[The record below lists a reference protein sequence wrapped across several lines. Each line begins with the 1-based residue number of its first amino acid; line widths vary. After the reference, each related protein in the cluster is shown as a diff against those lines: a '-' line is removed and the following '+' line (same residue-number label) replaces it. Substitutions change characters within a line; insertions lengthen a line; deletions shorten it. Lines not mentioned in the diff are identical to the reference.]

1 MRIKRKGNIRSKTR
15 AGESKTACSFSMQA
29 RSVCP
34 DEVSRRESPK
44 IDLTRRYIEMAL
56 PDGTVLTA
64 LAVEHCS
71 DPSINVFL
79 RKDGQN
85 ELICSI
91 QYNPD
96 YPLQQRLRV
105 AAYRHDCDFACYE
118 GPFAAEEI
126 DDET

>member
-34 DEVSRRESPK
+34 DEVSRRETPK
-44 IDLTRRYIEMAL
+44 TDLLRRYLEMAL

-79 RKDGQN
+79 CKDGQN
-85 ELICSI
+85 ELVCST

-96 YPLQQRLRV
+96 HPLHQRLRV
-105 AAYRHDCDFACYE
+105 AAFRHDCDFASYE
-118 GPFAAEEI
+118 GPFVTEEV